1 MNLNKLKNLSKL
13 KNLNKR
19 EKYAV
24 YAASGLIAVFIFIQV
39 IISPIINKRERLT
52 RMLQA
57 KTKTLEEMRTLQS
70 EYGTIREMAV
80 LSKKR
85 FEARNKDFTLFS
97 FLDKLAD
104 KSGIKSHITYMKPS
118 TSAREKSG
126 YKVSKVE
133 MKLQSITLK
142 QLISYLYGIETSK
155 NVVSIK
161 RISVVK
167 TGIKEEYVNAVLQI
181 ETVEI

>member
-1 MNLNKLKNLSKL
+1 MNLNKLKNL
-13 KNLNKR
+13 NKHQ
-19 EKYAV
+19 KYVV
-24 YAASGLIAVFIFIQV
+24 YAASGLIALFILIQF

-52 RMLQA
+52 RTLQA
-57 KTKTLEEMRTLQS
+57 KTKTLEEMHILQS
-70 EYGTIREMAV
+70 EYDIIREKAV
-80 LSKKR
+80 TYKKR

-97 FLDKLAD
+97 FLDRLAD
-104 KSGIKSHITYMKPS
+104 KSGIKNHITYMKPS

-142 QLISYLYGIETSK
+142 QLTSYLHGVETSK
-155 NVVSIK
+155 NIVSIK
-161 RISVVK
+161 RISIVK
-167 TGIKEEYVNAVLQI
+167 TGIKEGYVNVVLQI

>member
-1 MNLNKLKNLSKL
+1 MNLNKL

-24 YAASGLIAVFIFIQV
+24 YAASGLIAVFILIQV
-39 IISPIINKRERLT
+39 IISPVINKRERLT
-52 RMLQA
+52 RTLQA
-57 KTKTLEEMRTLQS
+57 KTKILEEMRTLQS
-70 EYGTIREMAV
+70 EYAIIREKAR

-85 FEARNKDFTLFS
+85 FEARNKGFTLFS
-97 FLDKLAD
+97 FLDRLAD
-104 KSGIKSHITYMKPS
+104 KSGIKNHITYMKPT

-142 QLISYLYGIETSK
+142 QLTSYLHGVETSK
-155 NVVSIK
+155 NIVSIK
-161 RISVVK
+161 RISIVK
-167 TGIKEEYVNAVLQI
+167 TGIKEGYINVVLQI

>member
-1 MNLNKLKNLSKL
+1 MNLNKL

-24 YAASGLIAVFIFIQV
+24 YAISGLIAFFILIQV
-39 IISPIINKRERLT
+39 IISPVINKRERLT
-52 RMLQA
+52 RTLQA
-57 KTKTLEEMRTLQS
+57 KTKILEEMRILQS
-70 EYGTIREMAV
+70 EHGIIRERAG

-85 FEARNKDFTLFS
+85 FDARNKDFTLFS
-97 FLDKLAD
+97 FLDRLAD
-104 KSGIKSHITYMKPS
+104 KSGIKNHITYMKPS

-126 YKVSKVE
+126 YKISKVE

-142 QLISYLYGIETSK
+142 QLTSYLHGVETSI
-155 NVVSIK
+155 NIVSIK
-161 RISVVK
+161 RISIVK
-167 TGIKEEYVNAVLQI
+167 TGVKEEYVNVVLQI